1 MKEVQDYEFKI
12 EPPKKLSFGFNELWQ
27 FRELFYFFT
36 WRDVKVKYKQT
47 ALGVIWVLLQP
58 VLTVIIFTVFFG
70 RALKIPSGGIPY
82 PVFVFSGLL
91 FWNAFSASLV
101 NAGNSMVSNA
111 PIIKK
116 IYFPRLIIPISSIL
130 VSVVDMMVSLVLFY
144 VVILFFPFDSQLD
157 VDWLLMVPMTI
168 VAFALMIIGTV
179 GLCCWLSALNVKYRD
194 FRYVVPFAL
203 QVMLFLTPVIYPIN
217 ILYYPGLQYFL
228 AINPMYAVIELFRY
242 PLLHQLD
249 LPLVMIS
256 FTSSFILLIWG
267 LYYFKKT
274 EHYFADLA

>member
-1 MKEVQDYEFKI
+1 MPHDFELKI
-12 EPPKKLSFGFNELWQ
+12 EPPKKFSFNFQELWQ

-47 ALGVIWVLLQP
+47 TLGILWVLIQP
-58 VLTVIIFTVFFG
+58 VLTVMIFTVFFG
-70 RALKIPSGGIPY
+70 RVFKISSGDIPY

-91 FWNAFSASLV
+91 FWNAFSSSLTS
-101 NAGNSMVSNA
+101 AGNSMVSNA

-130 VSVVDMMVSLVLFY
+130 TSLVDLLVGLGLFFLT
-144 VVILFFPFDSQLD
+144 ILFFPFKEPLQ
-157 VDWLLMVPMTI
+157 VDWLLLFPLTLA
-168 VAFALMIIGTV
+168 AFLLMIVGTIG
-179 GLCCWLSALNVKYRD
+179 LSCFLSALNVKYRD

-228 AINPMYAVIELFRY
+228 ALNPMYAVIEIFRY
-242 PLLHQLD
+242 PLVHQID
-249 LPLVMIS
+249 LPLVLVS
-256 FTSSFILLIWG
+256 LASSTVLLACG
-267 LYYFKKT
+267 LYYFRST